1 MRSSDAPGLG
11 TSVLGR
17 MLAVSLAV
25 AACSIAATAWLTTR
39 STSSHLQTEISRTL
53 DADNRIYQGRLML
66 T

>member
-1 MRSSDAPGLG
+1 
-11 TSVLGR
+11 